1 MKRLSFQYIFNNIAI
16 SAIILSYGTASA
28 QDASPVVSFNHIEQ
42 TDKTTEFV
50 ELKPG
55 ESKTT
60 QAPLEIT
67 LTANVDTKGGEYTYI
82 PEWRIY
88 RSDEG
93 ESKPVVTRFVD
104 DSNYTLTKSGGYGI
118 KLYVTFVRSED
129 NDTIEYESE
138 PIEIVI
144 SESTLTVPD
153 GFSPNNDD
161 INDVLHISYQSIVK
175 LSGGIWN
182 RWGKKLHEFNL
193 GNIDEGWDG
202 KVGGEYVPD
211 GGYILNIDATGS
223 DGLHYKIRKVINV
236 LKGYKTSEETTGGN

>member
-1 MKRLSFQYIFNNIAI
+1 MKRMTFPYIFKYIALF
-16 SAIILSYGTASA
+16 ATILLSGIASA
-28 QDASPVVSFNHIEQ
+28 QDASPVVSFNHINQ
-42 TDKTTEFV
+42 TDKTIEFV

-55 ESKTT
+55 DSKTT
-60 QAPLEIT
+60 QAPLDIT
-67 LTANVDTKGGEYTYI
+67 ITANVDTKGGEYTYI

-93 ESKPVVTRFVD
+93 ESKPVLTRFVD
-104 DSNYTLTKSGGYGI
+104 DTQYTLTNSGGYGI
-118 KLYVTFVRSED
+118 KLYITFVRSED

-144 SESTLTVPD
+144 SESVLTVPD
-153 GFSPNNDD
+153 GFSPNNDE
-161 INDVLHISYQSIVK
+161 INDVFHINHQSIVK

-193 GNIDEGWDG
+193 SNVDEGWDG
-202 KVGGEYVPD
+202 KVGGEFVPD
-211 GGYILNIDATGS
+211 GGYILHIDATGS

-236 LKGYKTSEETTGGN
+236 LKGFKTSEETTGGN